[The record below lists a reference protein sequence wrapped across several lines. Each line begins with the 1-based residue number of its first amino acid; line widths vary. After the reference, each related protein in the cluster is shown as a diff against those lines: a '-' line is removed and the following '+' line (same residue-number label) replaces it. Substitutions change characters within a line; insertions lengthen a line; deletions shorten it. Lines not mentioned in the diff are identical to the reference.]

1 MFARHVVINVKKEK
15 IDEALQIYQ
24 TSVMPAGKSYKG
36 YRGIY
41 VLTDRK
47 ASKIITISL
56 WDSAEDT
63 ETIES
68 RGYFQ
73 AQTDKFKG
81 VLLTPPVQEGLE
93 VSFIS
98 SKTR

>member
-1 MFARHVVINVKKEK
+1 MFARHVVINVKRER

-24 TSVMPAGKSYKG
+24 TSVVPAGKSYKG

-41 VLTDRK
+41 VLTDRE

-63 ETIES
+63 QTIET
-68 RGYFQ
+68 RGYFKAQ
-73 AQTDKFKG
+73 ADKFRE
-81 VLLTPPVQEGLE
+81 VQLAPPVQEGLE
-93 VSFIS
+93 VTFIA